1 MKKSLLIKRI
11 SILLPAIVAF
21 WQIGF
26 GQAVLVENF
35 DYASGALLTTNGWSA
50 HSGSGTQAIDVI
62 VPGLT
67 FTGYPSSNIGG
78 AAQIDNTGE
87 DVNKAF
93 TTQTTGTTYSAF
105 LIKVN
110 TPADGYFLNLGG
122 TPIGTTFRSKLFTIG
137 TSSPFNFG
145 LSVGSNTAT
154 PISGGSYTS
163 GTTYLCVLKYEVVS
177 GTNNDIVSLFVIS
190 GEIPATEPATPTAGP
205 LTDASQTDINPGS
218 IALRQFV
225 ATQNI
230 IIDGIRIATNWT
242 DAISDIKAPVA
253 TFVPTNSA
261 TDVSISAAPTI
272 TFDEAVVK
280 ADGSELTNAD
290 LATLITFKKTDASGA
305 NVSFTGTIDATKK
318 IITIT
323 PVASLDNSQIY
334 YMAVGPV
341 KDSFGNLSTTS
352 EITFTTIAAASPT
365 VTLTNPVGGETFY
378 ANDPV
383 SFTWT
388 SENITYLQMEV
399 WVPDQI
405 TQIYDWEPLGIP
417 IPAVAGKLDFVIPAD
432 APYGSGYKIRISD
445 AGNPAVNSTSGA
457 FTLIAVASSITD
469 LRARC
474 IVNDIVRLSSEAT
487 VTYLRTNRN
496 QKYIQDSEKGL
507 LIDDAAHVLTTTL
520 APGDNIAGLEGKLAL
535 YHGVLELVPTKPSVT
550 IASSGNIVTPPQM
563 TIADYKTNYL
573 NYESM
578 LIKLTNV
585 IFDAGNGTATFA
597 AATNYQISDGANS
610 VTFRTFNA
618 DETDIDGEIIPVSRI
633 NMTCVAGFFDA
644 TIQVYSQTKSE
655 FELITAIE
663 RTSDLKTEI
672 YPVPA
677 ADMLKV
683 RNLKDIKD
691 YEILD
696 ATGRTIS
703 KSKVATDNELNI
715 PVSEL
720 KHGIYYVRFN
730 TSGGVVVKKFV
741 K

>member
-1 MKKSLLIKRI
+1 MKKSLLSFLGIAITIFFVLSSNLRGQTVLLSEDFTGFTAGTHASPSGTDVSVSLDGKTLIPGWTGSKIYEAGGEIKSGTSSVVGFI
-11 SILLPAIVAF
+11 ETPAIDLSANGGNFTVKFDIAR
-21 WQIGF
+21 WTGDVTTVQVYVNGTTAIGSVISPTDSYQTIQI
-26 GQAVLVENF
+26 
-35 DYASGALLTTNGWSA
+35 
-50 HSGSGTQAIDVI
+50 SGSG
-62 VPGLT
+62 
-67 FTGYPSSNIGG
+67 
-78 AAQIDNTGE
+78 
-87 DVNKAF
+87 
-93 TTQTTGTTYSAF
+93 GTSTSK
-105 LIKVN
+105 IKVAAL
-110 TPADGYFLNLGG
+110 TKRFYLD
-122 TPIGTTFRSKLFTIG
+122 
-137 TSSPFNFG
+137 NFFVT
-145 LSVGSNTAT
+145 LDAT
-154 PISGGSYTS
+154 
-163 GTTYLCVLKYEVVS
+163 
-177 GTNNDIVSLFVIS
+177 
-190 GEIPATEPATPTAGP
+190 
-205 LTDASQTDINPGS
+205 
-218 IALRQFV
+218 
-225 ATQNI
+225 
-230 IIDGIRIATNWT
+230 
-242 DAISDIKAPVA
+242 APVPVFLPA
-253 TFVPTNSA
+253 NAAANVAIT
-261 TDVSISAAPTI
+261 VSPTI
-272 TFDEAVVK
+272 TFDESILK
-280 ADGSELTNAD
+280 TDGSEVTDGD
-290 LATLITFKKTDASGA
+290 LATLVTFKKTDAAGV
-305 NVSFTGTIDATKK
+305 NVSFAATIDATKK

-323 PVASLDNSQIY
+323 PAAPLDNSQVY
-334 YMAVGPV
+334 YLAIGAV
-341 KDSFGNLSTTS
+341 KDASGNQSAGS
-352 EITFTTIAAASPT
+352 NATFTTVAVGIPT

-399 WVPDQI
+399 WVPDPM
-405 TQIYDWEPLGIP
+405 TQTYDWEPLGIP
-417 IPAVAGKLDFVIPAD
+417 IPAVAGKLDFIIPAD

-445 AGNPAVNSTSGA
+445 AGNPAVNSTSGV

-469 LRARC
+469 LRVRC

-487 VTYLRTNRN
+487 VTYLRTNRF
-496 QKYIQDSEKGL
+496 QKYIQDSGKGL
-507 LIDDAAHVLTTTL
+507 LIDDAAHILTTTL

-535 YHGVLELVPTKPSVT
+535 YHGVLELVPTKSSVT

-563 TIADYKTNYL
+563 TIADYKTSYL
-573 NYESM
+573 NFESM

-585 IFDAGNGTATFA
+585 TFDAGNGTATFA

-618 DETDIDGEIIPVSRI
+618 DETDIDGEIIPVSPL
-633 NMTCVAGFFDA
+633 NMTCIAGFFDA

-677 ADMLKV
+677 TEMLKV

-720 KHGIYYVRFN
+720 KNGIYFVRFN
-730 TSGGVVVKKFV
+730 TSSGIVVKKFV